1 MEMALQ
7 VEVFP
12 ADLGRCVDF
21 YVRVLRFD
29 VVEDKRG
36 DPTPYVS
43 FRRGSARIGAS
54 PSWGPTDASARAVPQ
69 GAELVLEVD
78 DVVAERDHI
87 VASGWSL
94 ASDLRTRPWG
104 REDFRLYDPDGYY
117 IRITT
122 RR

>member
-12 ADLGRCVDF
+12 TDLGRCVDF
-21 YVRVLRFD
+21 YVRVLRFE

-36 DPTPYVS
+36 DPAPYVS

-54 PSWGPTDASARAVPQ
+54 PAWTTTDPSARAVPQ
-69 GAELVLEVD
+69 GAEVVLEVD
-78 DVVAERDHI
+78 DVAAERDHI

-94 ASDLRTRPWG
+94 ASNLRARPWG
-104 REDFRLYDPDGYY
+104 LEDFRLYDPDGYY